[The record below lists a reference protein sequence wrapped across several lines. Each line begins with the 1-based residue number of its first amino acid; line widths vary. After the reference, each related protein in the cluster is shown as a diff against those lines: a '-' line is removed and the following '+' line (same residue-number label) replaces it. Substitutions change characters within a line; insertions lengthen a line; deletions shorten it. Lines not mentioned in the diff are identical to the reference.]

1 MPDQK
6 KQEAPRRIH
15 MRYRGHLG
23 QARIFLVKM
32 LRLFVFQKDWVVLPM
47 ATLVAGLVGFV
58 IRDRFFYS
66 MEGSLVSALALA
78 CVCIWN
84 GCFNSIQVICRER
97 DVIKREHRS
106 GLHISSYIL
115 AHMLYQAMLCMI
127 QTVITVYITWAVGVQ
142 YPSEGLITP
151 FYLLDFSV
159 SIFLITYAA
168 DMMSLW
174 ISSMCHTTT
183 LAMTVMPMVLIL
195 QLVFSGGMMSLP
207 AQLKPVTELIICN
220 QGLKLITAQADYNSQ
235 PFASVWNTLF
245 SVRYNEFTTKV
256 TFGQVLDYLNNA
268 DDATAREIRKLGI
281 GDLESYLK
289 DNADLDISFDEIA
302 EEITGQKLAREKLT
316 IGDLTEKLS
325 TDPSAE
331 ELRAQVITI
340 TFTPDQLIRM
350 AGEDDARNYILD
362 MTSEAAKRAEYD
374 YTVENITGYW
384 LKMIVFSLGFA
395 FLAMII
401 LEFIDRD
408 KR

>member
-1 MPDQK
+1 
-6 KQEAPRRIH
+6 

-32 LRLFVFQKDWVVLPM
+32 LRMFIYQKDWAVLPM
-47 ATLVAGLVGFV
+47 ATLIAGLVGFV
-58 IRDRFFYS
+58 VRDRFFYS
-66 MEGSLVSALALA
+66 MEGTLVSALALA

-97 DVIKREHRS
+97 DVIKREHRA

-115 AHMLYQAMLCMI
+115 AHMLYQALLCMI
-127 QTVITVYITWAVGVQ
+127 QTIITVYITWAVGVR

-151 FYLLDFSV
+151 FWLLDFSV

-183 LAMTVMPMVLIL
+183 MAMTVMPMVLIL

-207 AQLKPVTELIICN
+207 AQLKPVTEFIICN
-220 QGLKLITAQADYNSQ
+220 HGLKLITAQADYNSQ
-235 PFASVWNTLF
+235 PLASVWNTLF
-245 SVRYNEFTTKV
+245 SVRYNEFTTTL
-256 TFGQVLDYLNNA
+256 TFGQILDYLNNA
-268 DDATAREIRKLGI
+268 DDPTAREFRKLGI
-281 GDLESYLK
+281 GDAESYLK
-289 DNADLDISFDEIA
+289 NTADLDISFDEIA

-325 TDPSAE
+325 SDPSAE

-340 TFTPDQLIRM
+340 TFTPDQIIRM
-350 AGEDDARNYILD
+350 IGEDDARNYILD
-362 MTSEAAKRAEYD
+362 MTSEAAKKAEYD
-374 YTVENITGYW
+374 CTVENITGYW
-384 LKMIVFSLGFA
+384 LKMIMFSLGFA
-395 FLAMII
+395 FLAMVI